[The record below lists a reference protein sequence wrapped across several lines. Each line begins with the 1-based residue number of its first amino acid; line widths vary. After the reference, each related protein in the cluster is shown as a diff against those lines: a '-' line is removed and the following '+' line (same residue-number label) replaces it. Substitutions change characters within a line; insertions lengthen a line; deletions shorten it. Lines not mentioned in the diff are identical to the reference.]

1 MYKTSPQKNYLH
13 VEDYI
18 VNTADYSLGNEIAY
32 LTLKE
37 GLIKIHKYMDLNGLE
52 EKAIFIGAP
61 DLSIT
66 LNSNRF
72 LNGFSI
78 GGKLKWGNGDVEFIP
93 VDLMINSCGVLS
105 GFIENLPSKQSILE
119 KIRKLQ
125 SRRLVLNGMD
135 INWDFGRKNHFIAV
149 FESIKSNKFAFI
161 IHSSAPE
168 FKKDNCKGIG
178 LYPTESKILKEKIK
192 NLNTPY
198 GNLRYVDGNDAD
210 AFYQQYCL
218 SEQFSKD
225 RRAYVASEVF
235 GDFELISNVTHLGL
249 TDMNTCLLGCYEFEN
264 EKEVYPF
271 LTTPSS
277 SSYLVKGNRNIDLSL
292 LKKFNIAHKANELGY
307 EKEIVNANMIPH
319 GLGLDVNINLNSA
332 IITKTFEDGYEIKDR
347 NSNYSL
353 FFDDINNLEHKY
365 NSNNVLKR
373 AIDLKMCN
381 IIDEM
386 KPIYQFKI

>member
-1 MYKTSPQKNYLH
+1 MHKISPQKKDLH
-13 VEDYI
+13 IEDYI

-32 LTLKE
+32 LAMKE
-37 GLIKIHKYMDLNGLE
+37 GLMKIHTYMDLVGLE

-61 DLSIT
+61 DFSIT

-78 GGKLKWGNGDVEFIP
+78 GGKLKWGNGEVEFIP

-125 SRRLVLNGMD
+125 SSKPVLNGID
-135 INWDFGRKNHFIAV
+135 ITWDFGHKNHFIAL
-149 FESIKSNKFAFI
+149 FESITSNKFVFM

-168 FKKDNCKGIG
+168 FKRDNCKGFG
-178 LYPTESKILKEKIK
+178 LYPTESKILKAKIK
-192 NLNTPY
+192 NLTTSY
-198 GNLRYVDGNDAD
+198 GNLKYLDGNDAD
-210 AFYQQYCL
+210 TFYQQYCL

-225 RRAYVASEVF
+225 RREYVASELF

-249 TDMNTCLLGCYEFEN
+249 TDMNTCLLGCYEFESEN
-264 EKEVYPF
+264 EVYPF

-277 SSYLVKGNRNIDLSL
+277 NSYLVKGHRNIDLDL
-292 LKKFNIAHKANELGY
+292 LNKFNIAHKANELGY
-307 EKEIVNANMIPH
+307 ENEIVNANIIPH
-319 GLGLDVNINLNSA
+319 GLGLDINIGLNSA
-332 IITKTFEDGYEIKDR
+332 IVTKNFENGYEIKDR
-347 NSNYSL
+347 DSNYSL
-353 FFDDINNLEHKY
+353 LFDDINNLEHKY

-373 AIDLKMCN
+373 AIDLKMCSV
-381 IIDEM
+381 IDEM
-386 KPIYQFKI
+386 RPIYQFKI